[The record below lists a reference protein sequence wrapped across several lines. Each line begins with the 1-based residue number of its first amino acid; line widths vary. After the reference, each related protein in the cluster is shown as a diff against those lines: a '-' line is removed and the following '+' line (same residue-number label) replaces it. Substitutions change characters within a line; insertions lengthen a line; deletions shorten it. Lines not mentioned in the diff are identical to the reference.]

1 MDEKEILNQLAAI
14 QQEGLAALEQAA
26 DEASLQ
32 AWRTAYVGR
41 SAPVM
46 QFFSQLPQ
54 MPKEVRPLAGQR
66 ANQVKQALE
75 SAFEQ
80 KNAALRTAALERSLV
95 QEKLDVT
102 LPGRTP
108 YQGRLHIE
116 TQTLRE
122 LYRIFG
128 EMGFQVFRSPDV
140 ETDDYNF
147 TYLNMPPHHP
157 ARDMW
162 DTFYMTA
169 PGLLLRTH
177 TSPGQIRAMHQ
188 FAPEPIR
195 VALPGMCYRY
205 EQASARKD
213 IQFSQVELLAIG
225 YNITFSDLKGTL
237 QDFSQRI
244 FGERLRTR
252 LRPSYFPFT
261 EPSAEMDVE
270 CVICKGKGCG
280 VCKDS
285 GWLEI
290 MGCGMVHPTVLEYGG
305 YDPQKFSGFAAG
317 MGPGRIAMLR
327 HAISDFRLLYENDL
341 RFLEQ
346 F

>member
-1 MDEKEILNQLAAI
+1 
-14 QQEGLAALEQAA
+14 
-26 DEASLQ
+26 
-32 AWRTAYVGR
+32 
-41 SAPVM
+41 
-46 QFFSQLPQ
+46 
-54 MPKEVRPLAGQR
+54 
-66 ANQVKQALE
+66 
-75 SAFEQ
+75 
-80 KNAALRTAALERSLV
+80 
-95 QEKLDVT
+95 
-102 LPGRTP
+102 
-108 YQGRLHIE
+108 
-116 TQTLRE
+116 
-122 LYRIFG
+122 
-128 EMGFQVFRSPDV
+128 
-140 ETDDYNF
+140 
-147 TYLNMPPHHP
+147 
-157 ARDMW
+157 
-162 DTFYMTA
+162 
-169 PGLLLRTH
+169 
-177 TSPGQIRAMHQ
+177 
-188 FAPEPIR
+188 
-195 VALPGMCYRY
+195 
-205 EQASARKD
+205 
-213 IQFSQVELLAIG
+213 VELLAIG